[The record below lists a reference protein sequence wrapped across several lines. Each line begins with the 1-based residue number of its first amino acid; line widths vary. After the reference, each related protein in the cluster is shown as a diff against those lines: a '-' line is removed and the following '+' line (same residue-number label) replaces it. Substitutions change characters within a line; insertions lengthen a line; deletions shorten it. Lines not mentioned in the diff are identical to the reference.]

1 MSLRVRFGIFGAD
14 DASLD
19 QATDIRVI
27 AGEAGDAVGANQVE
41 AAVANMG
48 KVEQAIDYRQSST
61 GGSHAVE
68 FRMVQGE
75 ALNILMCGFESRDER
90 ALRIAAK
97 GVVIDAA
104 HGFYGQAT
112 GLLSALVSTHAVGH
126 DGETALA
133 AEVLVGVGFPVE
145 VGVFVI
151 GALTADVGEARRFDA
166 GLWSFHVNGHR

>member
-19 QATDIRVI
+19 QATHIRVI

-48 KVEQAIDYRQSST
+48 KVEQAIDNGESST

-68 FRMVQGE
+68 LRMFRGE
-75 ALNILMCGFESRDER
+75 ALNILMSGFESHDER
-90 ALRIAAK
+90 ALGIAAK
-97 GVVIDAA
+97 GVVINAA
-104 HGFYGQAT
+104 HGFYREAT

-126 DGETALA
+126 DDETALA
-133 AEVLVGVGFPVE
+133 AEVLVGVGLPVQ

-151 GALTADVGEARRFDA
+151 GALAADVGDARRFDA